1 MKKVVFLVLFFSLL
15 ISACGNL
22 LLEEGQVVELKSGSL
37 IKAAVDLRVDHRT
50 CTTQGDQKV
59 VIAYIPGKH
68 KEDNND
74 TWGLSHDHFWIKPLT
89 GSAFACEEG
98 SDSLAKGWVFTNAV
112 KP

>member
-50 CTTQGDQKV
+50 CTTR
-59 VIAYIPGKH
+59 
-68 KEDNND
+68 
-74 TWGLSHDHFWIKPLT
+74 
-89 GSAFACEEG
+89 
-98 SDSLAKGWVFTNAV
+98 
-112 KP
+112 